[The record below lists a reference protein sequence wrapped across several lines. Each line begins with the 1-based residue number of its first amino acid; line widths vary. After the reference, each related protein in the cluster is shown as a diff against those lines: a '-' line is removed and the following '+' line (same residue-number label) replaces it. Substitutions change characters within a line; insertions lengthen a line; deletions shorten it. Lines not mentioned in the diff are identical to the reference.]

1 MERCRHFLK
10 LSSCIL
16 LIVSLLQ
23 GCEDQAQQESRNIPA
38 EREKARQEQAAYERQ
53 RADYEAQLAERE
65 EAARQALERRQD
77 ELALLQQQTL
87 TEAPV
92 MAEQVP
98 EATEAA
104 SLDAYQTRLAVDA
117 ELTLPGPP
125 AEMRV
130 WIGSAG
136 NAPDI
141 PQGMASDSAALPMSS
156 HAASARVEPYAP
168 AFTIEPEN
176 SACIA
181 VDPSGAEVR
190 FSLTPKESG
199 TFRVSAS
206 VNLYPSADCSGI
218 AVPKS
223 TTTLNVRVAVNAG
236 GLIGDGLQEMAAIF
250 WKKLIEF
257 WQLLTGLI
265 FGLLLFLIRGRLKRL
280 FGYEDKQP

>member
-1 MERCRHFLK
+1 MERRRHLLK

-16 LIVSLLQ
+16 LLASLLL
-23 GCEDQAQQESRNIPA
+23 GCEDQAQQESRNIAA

-53 RADYEAQLAERE
+53 QAEYEARLARE

-77 ELALLQQQTL
+77 ELSLLQQQTL
-87 TEAPV
+87 TEAPL

-98 EATEAA
+98 AAAEAA

-130 WIGSAG
+130 WIGRTG

-236 GLIGDGLQEMAAIF
+236 GLIGNGLQEMAVIF
-250 WKKLIEF
+250 WQKLIEF

-265 FGLLLFLIRGRLKRL
+265 FGLLLFLIRGKLKRL
-280 FGYEDKQP
+280 FGYEDGKS